1 MGQLLLFAENETFE
15 QHVQAIIADKVR
27 ADAQLAQLGV
37 CVLLNTVYDGF
48 ETGLT
53 DAVVAD
59 VNELNGLVDLE
70 HLTDRSR
77 TVNIENVAVQ
87 VNALE
92 SLVLL
97 HGVAEAHNAGDTEFA
112 AAQVQVDQTLIEG
125 EGRCEE
131 LGSLLVYGA
140 LPQVQLLDV
149 AGAHRVLANRVGN
162 EANNLLCKTPSSTI
176 QLSPHTRSLPGI
188 LLIPDGSEDLLVQ
201 LGLIFVQSQQLL
213 EMLIA
218 HAQRL

>member
-162 EANNLLCKTPSSTI
+162 ELHVLLTHLAVVEVQDQFLALVGHFEEGGPDWLH
-176 QLSPHTRSLPGI
+176 LSQD
-188 LLIPDGSEDLLVQ
+188 LLGSER
-201 LGLIFVQSQQLL
+201 
-213 EMLIA
+213 
-218 HAQRL
+218 HAREVRPVPAQVEVV